1 MGGMQKDRLGM
12 AAGLGM
18 AVIGGVWF
26 ALAALQVLEGSSQL
40 IGFFL
45 GGGLVISGPIM
56 AVVYYFRTRRIQNLV
71 EGEDVLVKWI
81 NGENQVIIAP
91 DCAYVNGELYAW
103 GIAGARLEEVQIECQ
118 EFYGSQ
124 QAYLQITFSEMTN
137 ARSPITRERL
147 WKTRK
152 LSIRIPEGGELA
164 AQTALV
170 QIQSRVSARQ
180 DTG

>member
-1 MGGMQKDRLGM
+1 MGGMQKDRVWM

-18 AVIGGVWF
+18 AAIGGVWF
-26 ALAALQVLEGSSQL
+26 ALATMQALGGANRLM
-40 IGFFL
+40 GFFL
-45 GGGLVISGPIM
+45 GGGLVIGGLIM
-56 AVVYYFRTRRIQNLV
+56 AGVYYFRTRRIQKLM
-71 EGEDVLVKWI
+71 EGEAVLVKWV
-81 NGENQVIIAP
+81 NGENQVTIAP

-103 GIAGARLEEVQIECQ
+103 GTAGARLEDVQIECQ
-118 EFYGSQ
+118 ELYGSQ

-137 ARSPITRERL
+137 ARSPITQERL

-170 QIQSRVSARQ
+170 QLQSRVSARQ